1 VKYLLD
7 TCIIAAV
14 LNQEQG
20 HRHIEDRIAS
30 ARRG

>member
-14 LNQEQG
+14 LDQEPEAV
-20 HRHIEDRIAS
+20 RHVPEFVERV
-30 ARRG
+30 